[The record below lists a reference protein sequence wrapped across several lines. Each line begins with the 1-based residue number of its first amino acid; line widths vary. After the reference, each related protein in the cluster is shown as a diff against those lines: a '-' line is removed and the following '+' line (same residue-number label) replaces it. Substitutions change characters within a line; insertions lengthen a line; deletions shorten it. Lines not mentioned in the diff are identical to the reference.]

1 MPTKANTRR
10 WSLRRSD
17 GSFPGIWPGACCKN
31 DGTCEILTEDECAAL
46 AGSVYRGDD
55 TLCEDAE
62 CDPAGACCVGTDCN
76 QYTNAYCTQLN
87 GTYHGD
93 GVVCDDPSCPDS
105 TVCSTTGSCCY
116 YNKTTGQYE
125 CLPCMKE
132 QDCTNLS
139 DNGTLCDLAW
149 TEGLDCDAANCN
161 DIGRCCYHTSYW
173 DSECTNN
180 TATECTELDGHWD
193 SNKACDAC
201 QTPILDTCPTGRCCV
216 AADDGSYSVCKSGVT
231 EITCEVW
238 GDLAGYQ
245 SNWVVD
251 GVCDGTNPCEFG
263 LCCDGGVCKGPVM
276 PDQCTDILFGDDTST
291 CRTDCN
297 ECDNIACCLG
307 EGCVPNVSECACI
320 DANGTSTGESDC
332 GTDCNRCD
340 LGVCCE
346 GENCTLKNECE
357 CIDAGGDF
365 LADESDC
372 GTDCNRCI
380 TGACCLGEDCTP
392 DVRECDCSS
401 THTFFAGQN
410 CSPNPCDPWGLCCIN
425 GVCNSPMALSEC
437 DENGGTHHAGQLC
450 DFGYDCGG
458 DPCTSVTV
466 PCCLDYAC
474 TPGVGW
480 YCISYGTPCTCDCE
494 GYSSCDECQTAAN
507 NGEIDCSCMPNCN
520 NIPSQQC

>member
-1 MPTKANTRR
+1 VPTKANTRR

-17 GSFPGIWPGACCKN
+17 GSFPGPPPTGACCKN
-31 DGTCEILTEDECAAL
+31 DGTCEILTEDECTAL
-46 AGSVYRGDD
+46 AGSSYKGDD
-55 TLCEDAE
+55 IACGAAGYE
-62 CDPAGACCVGTDCN
+62 CDPTGACCTGTDCN
-76 QYTNAYCTQLN
+76 QYTNAYCTELT

-93 GVVCDDPSCPDS
+93 GVDCADPSCPES
-105 TVCSTTGSCCY
+105 TLCITTGSCCY
-116 YNKTTGQYE
+116 YDTSLGRYDCFDCKTEQE
-125 CLPCMKE
+125 CT
-132 QDCTNLS
+132 DLS

-161 DIGRCCYHTSYW
+161 DIGRCCYHTSVW

-216 AADDGSYSVCKSGVT
+216 AADDGSYSECKSGVT

-251 GVCDGTNPCEFG
+251 GVCDGTNPCGFG

-297 ECDNIACCLG
+297 ECDNIACCEG
-307 EGCVPNVSECACI
+307 ENCNLKTECACI
-320 DANGTSTGESDC
+320 DGGGTSTGESDC

-372 GTDCNRCI
+372 GTNCNRCI
-380 TGACCLGEDCTP
+380 TGACCNATSGSCDP
-392 DVRECDCSS
+392 NMNECDCIDSGVDWE
-401 THTFFAGQN
+401 FFPNEDCGPPLPCIPVGAC
-410 CSPNPCDPWGLCCIN
+410 CSENFIN
-425 GVCNSPMALSEC
+425 GWQCSVGTEAACLEKNNPTYLGDDTNCTPLGGNLARCTKMSCTNCIPQGCFCQAVPCPDPDACN
-437 DENGGTHHAGQLC
+437 
-450 DFGYDCGG
+450 DC
-458 DPCTSVTV
+458 CTSNGDCHG
-466 PCCLDYAC
+466 PC
-474 TPGVGW
+474 
-480 YCISYGTPCTCDCE
+480 
-494 GYSSCDECQTAAN
+494 
-507 NGEIDCSCMPNCN
+507 
-520 NIPSQQC
+520 